1 MWRILSRLHNFTRKR
16 CKALQADSVAAF
28 RTARPAAFSTH
39 RQPADPGQRMRTN
52 AMTYQQTIADAG
64 KEIGRFEQ
72 TWNGIEAE
80 SIARMRLQN
89 RFKTG
94 LDIARYTA
102 KIMREDMA
110 AYDASPANYT
120 QSLGCWHG
128 FIGQQKMISI
138 KKHFGTTKGRY
149 LYLSGW
155 MVAALR
161 SEFGP
166 LPDQSMHEKTT
177 VPMLIEE
184 LYTFLRQADARE
196 LGMLFRD
203 LDAARAA
210 GDEVKTKQVQAAIDG
225 HQTHVVPI
233 IADIDA
239 GFGNAEAT
247 YLLSKKMIEA
257 GACCIQIENQ
267 VSDEKQCG
275 HQDGKV
281 TVPHEDF
288 LAKIRAVRYAFME
301 LGVEDGVIVARTDS
315 LGAGLTKQIAFTREA
330 GDIGDQYNSFLD
342 CDEVDA
348 GNVGHGDVLISR
360 DGKLLKP
367 KRLPSNLYQFRAGT
381 GEDRCVLDCITSLQN
396 GADLLWIETEKPHIG
411 QIGGMVDR
419 IREVIPNAKLVYNN
433 SPSFNWTLNFRE
445 QVFDAWSAEGKDVS
459 AYDRAKLMSID
470 YDGSDLSNEA
480 DERIR
485 TFQRDAAAQAGIFHH
500 LITLP
505 TYHTAALST
514 DNLAKEYFG
523 DQGMLGYVKG
533 VQRQEIRQGIACV
546 KHQNMSGS
554 DIGDDHKEYFA
565 GEAALKAGGSANTMN
580 QFAA

>member
-1 MWRILSRLHNFTRKR
+1 VTYQDKIARTGQLITSYNGTWDGID
-16 CKALQADSVAAF
+16 AESVA
-28 RTARPAAFSTH
+28 
-39 RQPADPGQRMRTN
+39 RM
-52 AMTYQQTIADAG
+52 Q
-64 KEIGRFEQ
+64 
-72 TWNGIEAE
+72 
-80 SIARMRLQN
+80 LQN
-89 RFKTG
+89 RFQTG

-102 KIMREDMA
+102 AIMRRDMA
-110 AYDASPANYT
+110 AYDADPANYT

-138 KKHFGTTKGRY
+138 KKHFGSTERRY

-161 SEFGP
+161 SDFGP
-166 LPDQSMHEKTT
+166 LPDQSMHEKTS
-177 VPMLIEE
+177 VPALIEE

-196 LGMLFRD
+196 LGMMFREID
-203 LDAARAA
+203 KAREEGNQIEEQRLLHAV
-210 GDEVKTKQVQAAIDG
+210 DNY
-225 HQTHVVPI
+225 QTHVVPI

-247 YLLSKKMIEA
+247 YLLAKKMIEA
-257 GACCIQIENQ
+257 GACALQIENQ

-288 LAKIRAVRYAFME
+288 LAKVRACRYAFLE
-301 LGVEDGVIVARTDS
+301 LGVEDGIIVTRTDS
-315 LGAGLTKQIAFTREA
+315 LGAGLTKQIAVSKEP
-330 GDIGDQYNSFLD
+330 GDLGDQYNSFLD
-342 CDEVDA
+342 CEEIDPA
-348 GNVGHGDVLISR
+348 TARNGDVILNR
-360 DGKLLKP
+360 DGKLLRP
-367 KRLPSNLYQFRAGT
+367 KRLPSNLFEFRKGT
-381 GEDRCVLDCITSLQN
+381 GEDRCVMDCIASLQN
-396 GADLLWIETEKPHIG
+396 GADLLWIETEKPHIE
-411 QIGGMVDR
+411 QIAGMVDR

-433 SPSFNWTLNFRE
+433 SPSFNWTLNFRQ
-445 QVFDAWSAEGKDVS
+445 QVFDAWTAEGRDLS
-459 AYDRAKLMSID
+459 AFDRARLMSVD
-470 YDGSDLSNEA
+470 YDGTDLADEA

-485 TFQRDAAAQAGIFHH
+485 TFQKDAAARAGIFHH

-523 DQGMLGYVKG
+523 DAGMLGYVKG
-533 VQRQEIRQGIACV
+533 VQRKEIREGIACV

-565 GEAALKAGGSANTMN
+565 GEAALKAGGVHNTMN

>member
-1 MWRILSRLHNFTRKR
+1 MS
-16 CKALQADSVAAF
+16 D
-28 RTARPAAFSTH
+28 
-39 RQPADPGQRMRTN
+39 
-52 AMTYQQTIADAG
+52 YQNTIATAAGVCDAAG
-64 KEIGRFEQ
+64 SGWSAINPEY
-72 TWNGIEAE
+72 A
-80 SIARMRLQN
+80 ARMRMQN

-94 LDIARYTA
+94 LDIAKYTA
-102 KIMREDMA
+102 GIMRADME
-110 AYDASPANYT
+110 AYDADSSQYT

-128 FIGQQKMISI
+128 FIGQQKLISI
-138 KKHFGTTKGRY
+138 KKHFGSTDKKY

-177 VPMLIEE
+177 VAGLIEE
-184 LYTFLRQADARE
+184 LYTFLRQADARV
-196 LGMLFRD
+196 LGGLFRE
-203 LDAARAA
+203 LDAASDADKPA
-210 GDEVKTKQVQAAIDG
+210 VQEKIDNFE
-225 HQTHVVPI
+225 THVVPI

-247 YLLSKKMIEA
+247 YLMAKQMIEA

-288 LAKIRAVRYAFME
+288 LAKIRAVRYAFLE
-301 LGVEDGVIVARTDS
+301 LGVDDGVIVARTDS
-315 LGAGLTKQIAFTREA
+315 LGAGLTKQIAYTREP
-330 GDIGDQYNSFLD
+330 GDLGDQYNSFLD
-342 CDEVDA
+342 VDEVTLDDM
-348 GNVGHGDVLISR
+348 NNGDVVIKQG
-360 DGKLLKP
+360 GKLVRP
-367 KRLPSNLYQFRAGT
+367 KRLPSNLFQFRKGT
-381 GEDRCVLDCITSLQN
+381 GEDRCVLDSITSLQN
-396 GADLLWIETEKPHIG
+396 GADMIWIETEKPHIG
-411 QIGGMVDR
+411 QIGGMVNR

-433 SPSFNWTLNFRE
+433 SPSFNWTLNFRQ
-445 QVFDAWSAEGKDVS
+445 QVFDAMVEAGEDVS
-459 AYDRAKLMSID
+459 GYDRAKLMSAD
-470 YDGSDLSNEA
+470 YDDSELSARA
-480 DERIR
+480 DEKIR
-485 TFQRDAAAQAGIFHH
+485 TFQADAAREAGIFHH

-523 DQGMLGYVKG
+523 EMGMLGYVAG
-533 VQRQEIRQGIACV
+533 VQRKEIRQGIACV

-565 GEAALKAGGSANTMN
+565 GEAALKAAGKDNTMN
-580 QFAA
+580 QFS

>member
-1 MWRILSRLHNFTRKR
+1 MLQSFTLRGS
-16 CKALQADSVAAF
+16 DV
-28 RTARPAAFSTH
+28 
-39 RQPADPGQRMRTN
+39 
-52 AMTYQQTIADAG
+52 TYQDIITQSEQLIGSHRGTWDA
-64 KEIGRFEQ
+64 ISA
-72 TWNGIEAE
+72 EAVT
-80 SIARMRLQN
+80 RMRLQN

-102 KIMREDMA
+102 RIMREDMA
-110 AYDASPANYT
+110 AYDTDPVNYT

-128 FIGQQKMISI
+128 FIGQQKLISI
-138 KKHFGTTKGRY
+138 KKHFGSTKRRY

-161 SEFGP
+161 SDFGP
-166 LPDQSMHEKTT
+166 LPDQSMHEKTS
-177 VPMLIEE
+177 VPALIEE
-184 LYTFLRQADARE
+184 LYTFLKQADARE

-203 LDAARAA
+203 LDKARESGNEIEA
-210 GDEVKTKQVQAAIDG
+210 QRLIHAIDNYE
-225 HQTHVVPI
+225 THVVPI

-247 YLLSKKMIEA
+247 YLLAKKMIEA
-257 GACCIQIENQ
+257 GACALQIENQ

-288 LAKIRAVRYAFME
+288 VAKIRACRYAFLE
-301 LGVEDGVIVARTDS
+301 LGIDDGIIVARTDS
-315 LGAGLTKQIAFTREA
+315 LGAGLTKQIAFSREP

-342 CDEVDA
+342 CEEIDVNQV
-348 GNVGHGDVLISR
+348 GNGDVVISR
-360 DGKLLKP
+360 NGKLLRP
-367 KRLPSNLYQFRAGT
+367 KRLPSNLYQFRSGT
-381 GEDRCVLDCITSLQN
+381 GADRCVLDCINSLQN
-396 GADLLWIETEKPHIG
+396 GADLLWIETEKPHIE
-411 QIGGMVDR
+411 QIAGMVDR

-433 SPSFNWTLNFRE
+433 SPSFNWTLNFRQ
-445 QVFDAWSAEGKDVS
+445 QVYDRWTEEGKDVS
-459 AYDRAKLMSID
+459 AYERAKLMSVD
-470 YDGSDLSNEA
+470 YDGTELAAEA
-480 DERIR
+480 DEKIR
-485 TFQRDAAAQAGIFHH
+485 TFQRDAAARAGIFHH

-523 DQGMLGYVKG
+523 EAGMLGYVKN

-546 KHQNMSGS
+546 KHQNMAGS

-565 GEAALKAGGSANTMN
+565 GEAALKAGGTHNTMS

>member
-1 MWRILSRLHNFTRKR
+1 MSYQDHIKQIDRLVRVKN
-16 CKALQADSVAAF
+16 
-28 RTARPAAFSTH
+28 
-39 RQPADPGQRMRTN
+39 G
-52 AMTYQQTIADAG
+52 
-64 KEIGRFEQ
+64 
-72 TWNGIEAE
+72 TWTGIDAE
-80 SIARMRLQN
+80 SAARMRLQN
-89 RFKTG
+89 RFQTG

-102 KIMREDMA
+102 AIMREDMA
-110 AYDASPANYT
+110 AYDADSSQYT

-128 FIGQQKMISI
+128 FIAQQKMISI
-138 KKHFGTTKGRY
+138 KKHFGTTKRKY

-166 LPDQSMHEKTT
+166 LPDQSMHEKTS
-177 VPMLIEE
+177 VPALIEE

-196 LGMLFRD
+196 LSLLFRD
-203 LDAARAA
+203 IDAARAA
-210 GDEVKTKQVQAAIDG
+210 GDGAKEKELLASVENF
-225 HQTHVVPI
+225 QTHVVPI

-247 YLLSKKMIEA
+247 YLLAKKMIEA
-257 GACCIQIENQ
+257 GACALQIENQ

-288 LAKIRAVRYAFME
+288 LAKIRACRYAFLE
-301 LGVEDGVIVARTDS
+301 LGVDDGIIVTRTDS
-315 LGAGLTKQIAFTREA
+315 LGAGLTKQIAISHA
-330 GDIGDQYNSFLD
+330 PGDLGDQYNAFLD
-342 CDEVDA
+342 CEEVTDTSSL
-348 GNVGHGDVLISR
+348 NGDVIINR
-360 DGKLLKP
+360 DGKLMRP

-381 GEDRCVLDCITSLQN
+381 GEDRCVLDSITSLQN
-396 GADLLWIETEKPHIG
+396 GADLLWIETEKPHVE
-411 QIGGMVDR
+411 QIAGMMDR
-419 IREVIPNAKLVYNN
+419 IRAVVPNAKLVYNN
-433 SPSFNWTLNFRE
+433 SPSFNWTLNFRQ
-445 QVFDAWSAEGKDVS
+445 QVYDVMKAEGLDVS
-459 AYDRAKLMSID
+459 AYDRAKLMSVD
-470 YDGSDLSNEA
+470 YDGTELAEQA
-480 DERIR
+480 DKRIR
-485 TFQRDAAAQAGIFHH
+485 TFQADGAKRAGIFHH

-523 DQGMLGYVKG
+523 EAGMLGYVLG

-565 GEAALKAGGSANTMN
+565 GEAALKAGGAHNTMN
-580 QFAA
+580 QFG